1 MLQAVILAGGLGTR
15 ISEESHLKPKPM
27 IEIGGKPILWHIMKT
42 YAHYGITDFIV
53 CCGYKGYVIKEYF
66 ANYFLHM
73 SDITFDLADNQ
84 MQIHRK
90 NTDSWKVTLIDTGE
104 HTLTGGRVKRVSD
117 YINGRFCLTYGDGVS
132 DVNIAELLAFHEKEG
147 REATIT
153 AIQPAGRFGS
163 LVIDGTKITD
173 FIEKP
178 KGDNK
183 WVNGGFMMCE
193 PSLIDRVI
201 GDETILEQEPLM
213 GLAHDGELSVFKHH
227 GFWAA
232 MDTLRD
238 RNHLEELWAG
248 GDAPWKVWS

>member
-1 MLQAVILAGGLGTR
+1 MVQAVILAGGLGTR

-42 YAHYGITDFIV
+42 YAHHGVTDFIV

-73 SDITFDLADNQ
+73 SDITFDLAENQ
-84 MQIHRK
+84 MQVHKK
-90 NTDSWKVTLIDTGE
+90 NSDPWKVTLIDTGE
-104 HTLTGGRVKRVSD
+104 HTLTGGRVKRVSE
-117 YINGRFCLTYGDGVS
+117 YLKGRFCLTYGDGVS
-132 DVNIAELLAFHEKEG
+132 DVNIRELLKFHETEG

-163 LVIDGTKITD
+163 LVTDGTQITD

-178 KGDNK
+178 KGDNQ
-183 WVNGGFMMCE
+183 WVNGGFMVCE
-193 PSLIDRVI
+193 PSIIDRVI
-201 GDETILEQEPLM
+201 GDDTILEQEPLT

-238 RNHLEELWAG
+238 KNHLEDLWKN
-248 GDAPWKVWS
+248 GDAPWRVWK